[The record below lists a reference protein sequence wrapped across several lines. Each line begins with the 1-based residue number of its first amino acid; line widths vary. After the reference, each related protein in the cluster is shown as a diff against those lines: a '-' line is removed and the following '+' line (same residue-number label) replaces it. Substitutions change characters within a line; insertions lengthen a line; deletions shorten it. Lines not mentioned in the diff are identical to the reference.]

1 MSLPPLNQKPK
12 LQAGKS
18 QKKLRNDH
26 FIKEIRNKKFENL
39 EKLVNPKINMKKKSL
54 KVRIIKKTTQKPKTN
69 KVTIKKISKN
79 SDIQKNNTPVM

>member
-1 MSLPPLNQKPK
+1 
-12 LQAGKS
+12 
-18 QKKLRNDH
+18 LRNDH
-26 FIKEIRNKKFENL
+26 FIKEIRNKKFVNL